1 MIKTIRCC
9 FLVLTF
15 LALAVV
21 VSPVS
26 ALAQTFSVLYNFN
39 NSANSTDPLD
49 FVFPGTFAQGQ
60 NGNIFTTSANGGG
73 TFNSGTVFTMTT
85 TGGLSELTAAPE
97 FTYILEISP
106 AQSKPDGNYHSLK
119 VKLDRDGL
127 QLQAR
132 RGYFEPKP
140 EKSKK

>member
-1 MIKTIRCC
+1 VIKTIRCC

-85 TGGLSELTAAPE
+85 TGGLSELLDFANICDAPSSGL
-97 FTYILEISP
+97 TLGT
-106 AQSKPDGNYHSLK
+106 DGNFYG
-119 VKLDRDGL
+119 V
-127 QLQAR
+127 
-132 RGYFEPKP
+132 
-140 EKSKK
+140 